1 MAQRGAKGKAICLM
15 VVSSLAFVLMQVVV
29 RITSEH
35 VSLIEQIFFRNFIS
49 TVLSLLVLRKRGLPL
64 FGDRAHQPAL
74 IARSSLGFIGIV
86 LLFYATEH
94 ARLAD
99 VNLFSKTSP
108 IWATM
113 FAMAFFQEK
122 PSKIFVPAL
131 FMCIIGTYVAIQ
143 PSFGSEILPLVCAVG
158 SAAITGGV
166 QVILSYLKNRENVF
180 TIVFHFSLF
189 STVVAAIGSLSSTFR
204 ASLHDI
210 LLLIFVGIFAM
221 IGQFSM
227 TMAVRLADVSDIA
240 IYDYSGIVFSAFFG
254 FLLFDE
260 SPPLSTIIGG
270 GLIIGALLLFGF
282 QQYIEKQDLK

>member
-1 MAQRGAKGKAICLM
+1 M
-15 VVSSLAFVLMQVVV
+15 
-29 RITSEH
+29 
-35 VSLIEQIFFRNFIS
+35 
-49 TVLSLLVLRKRGLPL
+49 
-64 FGDRAHQPAL
+64 
-74 IARSSLGFIGIV
+74 
-86 LLFYATEH
+86 
-94 ARLAD
+94 
-99 VNLFSKTSP
+99 
-108 IWATM
+108 
-113 FAMAFFQEK
+113 
-122 PSKIFVPAL
+122 
-131 FMCIIGTYVAIQ
+131 
-143 PSFGSEILPLVCAVG
+143 
-158 SAAITGGV
+158 
-166 QVILSYLKNRENVF
+166 ILSYLKSRENVF

-270 GLIIGALLLFGF
+270 GLIIGVLLLFGF